1 MKEKRDWPNQTAEYA
16 SNPERPNC
24 RSFHEYLT
32 SIFATISQ
40 NDAKKVTEEVVRCQ
54 PLKSFELEKRTL
66 SGPGLVE
73 RQSSQV
79 DGMWFSKS
87 RPCSI
92 ISHAK
97 LNFKFLELIFLFVS
111 CWSSLPAARSSQWII
126 LSADHTF
133 VMTAS
138 FHSRITFYSTST
150 VLTTNANITQKKQLL
165 ARAFRDKQKAQ
176 NLKQKS
182 DSLGCYLQSAAFRS
196 LSSFCKCKIKQ
207 SCSGSMFSLSNCE
220 TTETSNSQSNIRWNV
235 KRNDRAEKPKLQR
248 QVSSVLPL
256 NHKWQGTAKQAPVC
270 VFKPKAG
277 WIGPLKKTTSKLH
290 ENSKSLFCEFFLWS
304 VVWEI

>member
-111 CWSSLPAARSSQWII
+111 CWSSLPAARSSQWMI

-138 FHSRITFYSTST
+138 FHLRITFCSTST
-150 VLTTNANITQKKQLL
+150 RNA
-165 ARAFRDKQKAQ
+165 
-176 NLKQKS
+176 
-182 DSLGCYLQSAAFRS
+182 
-196 LSSFCKCKIKQ
+196 SSCCWCKRRCEHKWSSTKVT
-207 SCSGSMFSLSNCE
+207 SCSACWKQFEKHSKGKG
-220 TTETSNSQSNIRWNV
+220 TWSQIV
-235 KRNDRAEKPKLQR
+235 K
-248 QVSSVLPL
+248 
-256 NHKWQGTAKQAPVC
+256 
-270 VFKPKAG
+270 
-277 WIGPLKKTTSKLH
+277 
-290 ENSKSLFCEFFLWS
+290 
-304 VVWEI
+304 